1 MSSSDVLAARR
12 RTMGQ
17 GTLFYDEPIHMVKG
31 DGVWLYDDTGRRY
44 MDCYNNVPCVGH
56 CHPHVVNAMHQQA
69 GLLNTHSRYLSKVV
83 VDYSERLVALHDD
96 PLATLQMVCS
106 GTEAIELALRLARTF
121 TKGSGIICSNAT
133 YHLSLIHI

>member
-106 GTEAIELALRLARTF
+106 GTEAVSYTHLTLP
-121 TKGSGIICSNAT
+121 TKA
-133 YHLSLIHI
+133 

>member
-44 MDCYNNVPCVGH
+44 MDHNNVPCVGH

-69 GLLNTHSRYLSKVV
+69 GYRIHTVV
-83 VDYSERLVALHDD
+83 
-96 PLATLQMVCS
+96 
-106 GTEAIELALRLARTF
+106 I
-121 TKGSGIICSNAT
+121 
-133 YHLSLIHI
+133 